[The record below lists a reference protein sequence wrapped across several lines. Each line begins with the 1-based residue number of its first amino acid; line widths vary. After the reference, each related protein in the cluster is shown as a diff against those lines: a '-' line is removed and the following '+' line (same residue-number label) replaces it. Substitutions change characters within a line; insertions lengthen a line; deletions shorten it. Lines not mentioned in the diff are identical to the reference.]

1 MFDNITPEQH
11 QNAERY
17 NNDLQY
23 RAQVDAK
30 FAAQQK
36 YDDQRHLADMGD
48 GSTEQPRQRI
58 QYHEKRPHSL
68 KTFLL
73 AFVIVFVVV
82 FLSCPAIMAVVGWLF
97 RL

>member
-1 MFDNITPEQH
+1 MFDNITPEQR
-11 QNAERY
+11 QNVERY

-30 FAAQQK
+30 FAAQHNF
-36 YDDQRHLADMGD
+36 DDRRDLCTDD
-48 GSTEQPRQRI
+48 GLTPEQPRLRI

-68 KTFLL
+68 GAFLL
-73 AFVIVFVVV
+73 AFVIVIVVV